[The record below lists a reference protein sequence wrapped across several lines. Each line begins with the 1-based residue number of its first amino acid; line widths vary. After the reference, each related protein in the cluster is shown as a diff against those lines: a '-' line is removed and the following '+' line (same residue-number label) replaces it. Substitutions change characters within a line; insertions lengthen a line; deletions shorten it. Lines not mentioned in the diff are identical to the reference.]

1 MNKKIFITYADDKFK
16 KQKEF
21 ALKMAKSRGKFD
33 EIIGYSR
40 SDIDAKFYEEN
51 KHILDQKRGGGY
63 WLWKPYFIVK
73 TLETMNNGDYLFYSD
88 AGAFFLQSVDV
99 LIKELEKY
107 NQDIMGFELPL
118 IEKQWTKRELF
129 INMDCDEEKY
139 SESNQ
144 IFASYMLI
152 RKTEFSV
159 NFFNLYL
166 NYGCNEINI
175 TDKYDNQIAQ
185 DKDFMDH
192 RHDQSIFSLLYKRY
206 KLKVFKDP
214 SQYGK
219 YPYKYSGVSKIDFLS
234 NKTYSLSNGRKLR
247 INLHNSDYDVLIFH
261 NRKGNPI
268 LSFIKFSIYNNF
280 PIFNK
285 LYYFLKRI
293 R

>member
-1 MNKKIFITYADDKFK
+1 MNKKIFIAYADDKFK

-40 SDIDAKFYEEN
+40 SDIDAEFYEEN

-99 LIKELEKY
+99 LINELEKY

-129 INMDCDEEKY
+129 INMDCDKEQY

-159 NFFNLYL
+159 NFFNQYL
-166 NYGCNEINI
+166 QYGCNELNI
-175 TDKYDNQIAQ
+175 TDKYDSSVVQ
-185 DKDFMDH
+185 DNDFIEH
-192 RHDQSIFSLLYKRY
+192 RHDQSIFSLLYKKY
-206 KLKVFKDP
+206 NLKPFKEP
-214 SQYGK
+214 TQYGL
-219 YPYKYSGVSKIDFLS
+219 YPYAYGGIKEEFVFEPNKLYVLKNRRMFRLKEYKEKYNLVL
-234 NKTYSLSNGRKLR
+234 YS
-247 INLHNSDYDVLIFH
+247 
-261 NRKGNPI
+261 NRKGHPI
-268 LSFIKFSIYNNF
+268 LSFIKYYIKIVLSSIGFYKGL
-280 PIFNK
+280 IS
-285 LYYFLKRI
+285 
-293 R
+293 